1 MTVPATCSPG
11 QLLAQANLFKTL
23 SLVIDDKPDDLY
35 AIIWGLQSIG
45 LSCVP
50 LRYDAFSGLQ
60 NADILQQS
68 LSTAKIVF
76 LDLNLDTKPD
86 IGSSDQAN
94 HIRDILNTLKLQG
107 PYLLIIWSDFRA
119 DMKEVIA
126 TAFERAQGAILPIA
140 VAVLDKEKF
149 MDTSAGER
157 TFDFSELGG
166 HIYKIIEN
174 FPQISALMTW
184 ENRICAASSA
194 VSHVLFGFGSSAD
207 HAGLCAALN
216 DMQAKRGTSQPGIT
230 QIISSPLYDKNEIS
244 SALYAIGKAA
254 CGQHTEQYPAAA
266 MDAGLLPMIED
277 KCLSSPPPQPC
288 DEIWKKTFSDKNS
301 AALDPQA
308 ACKLNTRLL
317 LDIKTQPSS
326 KRGVWIEPKTNN
338 ANAYFQ
344 ECLGETEKNLR
355 CCLFNL
361 KKINEI
367 ADRDLKSSIKQARDT
382 ARIGLLECSAA
393 CDEAWKKPA
402 VRLFLLAGL
411 IPTAMKEYISEADSI
426 FISEKIHLNNAE
438 YFIVISF
445 RHPCSLKTTV
455 IDGDSVTTLFRI
467 RDQLLSQITARFAA
481 YASRPGVI
489 SIR

>member
-1 MTVPATCSPG
+1 MSTSIACPPAQPSAHPD
-11 QLLAQANLFKTL
+11 LFKTL
-23 SLVIDDKPDDLY
+23 SLVIDDNPDDLY

-60 NADILQQS
+60 NADLLQQG

-94 HIRDILNTLKLQG
+94 HIRDVLNKLKLQG
-107 PYLLIIWSDFRA
+107 PYILIVWSDFKA

-126 TAFERAQGAILPIA
+126 TAFERAQGAILPVG

-149 MDTSAGER
+149 MDVSAGER
-157 TFDFSELGG
+157 VFDFSELGG
-166 HIYKIIEN
+166 HICKVIEN
-174 FPQISALMTW
+174 FPQLSALMTW

-194 VSHVLFGFGSSAD
+194 VSHVLFSFGSSAD
-207 HAGLCAALN
+207 HAGLCAALT
-216 DMQAKRGTSQPGIT
+216 DMQTKRGVSQPGAT
-230 QIISSPLYDKNEIS
+230 QLISSPLYDKNEIS

-266 MDAGLLPMIED
+266 IDAGLLPMIED
-277 KCLSSPPPQPC
+277 KFLSSPPPQSC

-308 ACKLNTRLL
+308 VCKLNTRLL
-317 LDIKTQPSS
+317 LDTKTPPSS
-326 KRGVWIEPKTNN
+326 KRGVWIEPKADN
-338 ANAYFQ
+338 ADTYFQ
-344 ECLGETEKNLR
+344 DCLGEVEKNLR
-355 CCLFNL
+355 CSLFNL

-367 ADRDLKSSIKQARDT
+367 ADKGIKSSIKQARDT
-382 ARIGLLECSAA
+382 ARVGLLECSAA
-393 CDEAWKKPA
+393 CDEAWKKPT

-411 IPTAMKEYISEADSI
+411 IPTAIKEYISEADSI

-455 IDGDSVTTLFRI
+455 IDGDSVTTLFRV